1 MIDMPYDYYEFLK
14 KQRESD
20 EYIETEELVRQ
31 NLWSETINFKLANS
45 WMKTEDRI
53 LLKLYRNL
61 RYS

>member
-1 MIDMPYDYYEFLK
+1 MPYDYYEFLK

-20 EYIETEELVRQ
+20 EYMEASELVRQ
-31 NLWSETINFKLANS
+31 NLWSDTINFKLANS

>member
-31 NLWSETINFKLANS
+31 NLWNETLNVKLANS
-45 WMKTEDRI
+45 WIKTEDRI
-53 LLKLYRNL
+53 LLKLYQNL

>member
-1 MIDMPYDYYEFLK
+1 MPYDYYEFLK

-31 NLWSETINFKLANS
+31 NLWSETLNFKLANS
-45 WMKTEDRI
+45 WIKTEDRI
-53 LLKLYRNL
+53 LLKLYQNL

>member
-1 MIDMPYDYYEFLK
+1 MPYDYYEFLK

-31 NLWSETINFKLANS
+31 NLWSETLNFKLANS
-45 WMKTEDRI
+45 WIKTEDRI

>member
-1 MIDMPYDYYEFLK
+1 MPYDYYEFLK

-31 NLWSETINFKLANS
+31 NLWNETINFKLANS
-45 WMKTEDRI
+45 WIKTEDRI
-53 LLKLYRNL
+53 LLKLYQNL

>member
-1 MIDMPYDYYEFLK
+1 MPYDYYEFLK

>member
-1 MIDMPYDYYEFLK
+1 MPYDYYEFLK
-14 KQRESD
+14 KQLESD

-31 NLWSETINFKLANS
+31 NLWSETLNFKLANS
-45 WMKTEDRI
+45 WIKTEDRI